1 MSNNLYERGEI
12 LKIAAHLW
20 LLSLLIYPP
29 LEPHNEDRNN
39 RIREYPRSS
48 YRRRSALGAFSSGRI
63 SKTGGEAQKMMPVL
77 A

>member
-39 RIREYPRSS
+39 RIREYPPAPPTVGA
-48 YRRRSALGAFSSGRI
+48 RRSAHFHQ
-63 SKTGGEAQKMMPVL
+63 GGFPRLEEKL
-77 A
+77 KR